1 MQNVTLFSSNNQM
14 EKYIWKLTIKS
25 IESINT
31 FFSFQVIT
39 YEFIKYFFEIL
50 YKGLWLRLYCAFS
63 SIQELFL
70 EEACFEGYYLVEER
84 RIGKI
89 LSQEQQQVKKK
100 KDKRSLPQEK

>member
-1 MQNVTLFSSNNQM
+1 MKTHYKIHR
-14 EKYIWKLTIKS
+14 KYKY
-25 IESINT
+25 

-89 LSQEQQQVKKK
+89 LSQEQQKVKKK
-100 KDKRSLPQEK
+100 KDMRSLPQEK